1 MICEKWA
8 HYEVYRSIYNGLFFG
23 IDFIF
28 FNGVVQK
35 EMESQNKINILTD
48 QTSKELLSSK

>member
-1 MICEKWA
+1 MKFI
-8 HYEVYRSIYNGLFFG
+8 VPFTMDFFFG

-28 FNGVVQK
+28 FNGFVQK